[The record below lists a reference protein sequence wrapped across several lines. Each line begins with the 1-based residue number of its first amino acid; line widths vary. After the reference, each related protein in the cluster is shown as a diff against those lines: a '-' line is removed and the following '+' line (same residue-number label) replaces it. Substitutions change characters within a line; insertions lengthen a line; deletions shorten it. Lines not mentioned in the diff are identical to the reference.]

1 MTRQIAVK
9 EMSTGRTLL
18 FGISVQMGPGHFHR
32 TRSVVVMPRFV
43 VVNNLERTIQVKQY
57 GVVDRHALT
66 LPSGG
71 GRSSLHWV
79 VGGRTESTRRRIRV
93 RVDEFGWVWS
103 GTVELHSEEDG
114 SSSSTALRLVN
125 SNTHSFRIVRVE
137 TIVDESSPAIVVR
150 IRPQAL
156 SGPPYRIENL
166 SLQRIRFRQ
175 CVNKNRASE
184 EGGEILLPY
193 HVRPYAWDE
202 PTSEKTLVIS
212 IDTEGT
218 PLLGIFAPDK
228 IQEDVVKCGLR
239 VTTVTDGPTRV
250 LRIEDNIDRSN
261 RFVNVSRTNWII
273 GGETEEVTSTS
284 SALTSTDARAAMSNE
299 MRRRRELTQISSSNR
314 KCSSAEFER

>member
-1 MTRQIAVK
+1 MVRA
-9 EMSTGRTLL
+9 S
-18 FGISVQMGPGHFHR
+18 
-32 TRSVVVMPRFV
+32 RSGQGGCDQTDRSQG
-43 VVNNLERTIQVKQY
+43 N
-57 GVVDRHALT
+57 VDRPYSFVWYFRSNGTRTFSSHTKCRCDASICGCEQFGAYDPSETVRGGRSHALT

-202 PTSEKTLVIS
+202 PTSRKH
-212 IDTEGT
+212 
-218 PLLGIFAPDK
+218 LLSRSTWK
-228 IQEDVVKCGLR
+228 EHRCWVYSHR
-239 VTTVTDGPTRV
+239 TRFK
-250 LRIEDNIDRSN
+250 RM
-261 RFVNVSRTNWII
+261 W
-273 GGETEEVTSTS
+273 
-284 SALTSTDARAAMSNE
+284 
-299 MRRRRELTQISSSNR
+299 
-314 KCSSAEFER
+314 